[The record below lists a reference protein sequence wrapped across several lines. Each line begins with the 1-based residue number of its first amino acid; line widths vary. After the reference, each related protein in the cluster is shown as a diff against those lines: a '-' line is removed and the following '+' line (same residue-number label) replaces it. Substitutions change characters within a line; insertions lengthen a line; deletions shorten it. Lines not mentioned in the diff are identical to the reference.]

1 MDLELAQKD
10 DDVVD
15 GLVVWLVFFVVEL
28 FVEFLMVLEQL
39 HL

>member
-1 MDLELAQKD
+1 VDLELAQKD

-15 GLVVWLVFFVVEL
+15 GLVVWLVFFVVF

-39 HL
+39 RL